1 MENLNELLTA
11 AEYAKHR
18 RCSVRTIERE
28 RTKGD
33 GCRYIK
39 LGRSV
44 RYRLRDIFE
53 FIEDRARQST
63 SEPER

>member
-1 MENLNELLTA
+1 MRTIAVVQCEL
-11 AEYAKHR
+11 
-18 RCSVRTIERE
+18 IERE
-28 RTKGD
+28 RTKGN
-33 GCRYIK
+33 GCRYIT

-53 FIEDRARQST
+53 FIEGRARQST